1 MNKKD
6 RKKLGELIEQFQTL
20 VDEAEK
26 IGYSEQ
32 EKYDNL
38 TDTLQETEIGRYCQ
52 DVAGVIKEECNSIKF
67 SLNRFKRIVNGDK
80 NIIIPF

>member
-6 RKKLGELIEQFQTL
+6 RKKLGEIIEQFQTL
-20 VDEAEK
+20 VDEVEN

-52 DVAGVIKEECNSIKF
+52 DVAEVIKEECNSIKF

>member
-20 VDEAEK
+20 VDEVEK

-52 DVAGVIKEECNSIKF
+52 DVADVIKEECNSIKF

>member
-52 DVAGVIKEECNSIKF
+52 DVADVIKEECNSIKF